1 MALQRGSESLV
12 AALMIE
18 TPLFGKIGLPE
29 ANAPELAQ
37 ALLQQIPAKRF
48 GKPEE
53 VAMAVAFLAS
63 DDASMIC
70 PNSPLHLRE
79 RNMSTTAS
87 TRSRTQVARN
97 HVAEPAAIP
106 PSAPFSSSYGALGF
120 TSTFAF
126 CRRRARPLLPR

>member
-18 TPLFGKIGLPE
+18 TPLFGKLGLPE
-29 ANAPELAQ
+29 ANAQELAQ

-63 DDASMIC
+63 DDASYITGVE
-70 PNSPLHLRE
+70 L
-79 RNMSTTAS
+79 AVDGG
-87 TRSRTQVARN
+87 RTQ
-97 HVAEPAAIP
+97 
-106 PSAPFSSSYGALGF
+106 L
-120 TSTFAF
+120 
-126 CRRRARPLLPR
+126 

>member
-70 PNSPLHLRE
+70 PNSP
-79 RNMSTTAS
+79 
-87 TRSRTQVARN
+87 
-97 HVAEPAAIP
+97 P
-106 PSAPFSSSYGALGF
+106 
-120 TSTFAF
+120 TFANEI
-126 CRRRARPLLPR
+126 